1 MIAMCMNISMCADL
15 YLAYKNPFYPGYRR
29 MKFYLI
35 GTAVC
40 IMTFGYLE
48 KSWLQ
53 LPPEEFETELMRYYF
68 DDTLE
73 ELKNKV
79 RILQ

>member
-35 GTAVC
+35 GTAFC

-53 LPPEEFETELMRYYF
+53 LPPEEFETELMGYYF

-73 ELKNKV
+73 DLKNKV
-79 RILQ
+79 RTL